1 MLAGGGLCP
10 VEVQVLLSCRR
21 GAVGSAHSTPRSCH
35 NLENVLLQW
44 LVCPTVVVGI
54 GVHVVEYDIV
64 GKQCGCLYFITLA
77 ACGYVCT
84 FRRGYS
90 DCGTHHTH
98 TVTTCTTMVFDV
110 AIVLF

>member
-1 MLAGGGLCP
+1 
-10 VEVQVLLSCRR
+10 
-21 GAVGSAHSTPRSCH
+21 
-35 NLENVLLQW
+35 LLQW
-44 LVCPTVVVGI
+44 LICTTVVVGI

-64 GKQCGCLYFITLA
+64 GKQCTLA

-84 FRRGYS
+84 FSRGYS